1 MSKRQWKNLWLTYRV
16 LRRTTGSIAVSL
28 VAIDEYS
35 PAEAQLLAR
44 IVF

>member
-1 MSKRQWKNLWLTYRV
+1 MEKPLAD
-16 LRRTTGSIAVSL
+16 LRKTGSIAVSL

-35 PAEAQLLAR
+35 PEEAQLLAR